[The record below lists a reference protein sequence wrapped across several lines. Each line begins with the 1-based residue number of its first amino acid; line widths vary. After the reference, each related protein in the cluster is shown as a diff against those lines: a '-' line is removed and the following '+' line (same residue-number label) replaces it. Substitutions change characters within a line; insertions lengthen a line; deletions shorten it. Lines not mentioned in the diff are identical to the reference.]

1 MVALCRTMIGL
12 LSLWWGAV
20 CAMQGQFMEQCLQRE
35 SPPFHRVVRAGKYDT
50 AVKGILSGF
59 SVREQ
64 SRRGY
69 TPLHE
74 AAFARDAEPN
84 AVCGIINTL
93 CALGG
98 AECDVRAERN
108 DALPLHCA
116 ATSGL
121 PAAVSLLIKL
131 WLAGIEARDRY
142 GRTPLHCAVG
152 SGHPASVA
160 ALLRSGAEINA
171 RDGKKR
177 VPIHYLAHN
186 DEPELVLAAVLLC
199 SPVVDFGAVSKH
211 DRTPLEEAQYQL
223 KLVAWLGESSSLVQ
237 NIQCV
242 VTALANPDEFMQKF
256 KADEEKFVQFETLIA
271 DLCQKNQ

>member
-1 MVALCRTMIGL
+1 MALCWIVVVLLGL
-12 LSLWWGAV
+12 WQGSV
-20 CAMQGQFMEQCLQRE
+20 CAMQESCLQGYLKNQ
-35 SPPFHRVVRAGKYDT
+35 PPLHRVARAGQYDT
-50 AVKGILSGF
+50 AVKAILSRYN
-59 SVREQ
+59 VHEQ
-64 SRRGY
+64 SKRGY

-84 AVCGIINTL
+84 AVCGIINML
-93 CALGG
+93 CKGFKAR
-98 AECDVRAERN
+98 CNVPAERN
-108 DALPLHCA
+108 GALPLHCA

-121 PAAVSLLIKL
+121 PAAVSLLIKR
-131 WLAGIEARDRY
+131 WKPGIEARDRF

-160 ALLRSGAEINA
+160 ALLRSEAEINA

-177 VPIHYLAHN
+177 VPLHYLAHN

-223 KLVAWLGESSSLVQ
+223 KLVAWLGERSSLVQ

-256 KADEEKFVQFETLIA
+256 KADEEKFAQFETLIA
-271 DLCQKNQ
+271 DTCQKNQ